1 VRGQLGLRK
10 AGEGCPTASRRRRR
24 AALVSSGV
32 PAGIGGRLGVG
43 EHERRSGKLVRGSV
57 RAMGAREWLST
68 TARGSPE
75 GMKGGR
81 WWCSGS
87 RCTRQRKG
95 DGNGSGSVY
104 WFC

>member
-10 AGEGCPTASRRRRR
+10 AREGCPTASKRQRR
-24 AALVSSGV
+24 AALVGSGV
-32 PAGIGGRLGVG
+32 LTRIGGRLGVG

-57 RAMGAREWLST
+57 RAMGAWEWLST
-68 TARGSPE
+68 AARGSPE
-75 GMKGGR
+75 GMKGER
-81 WWCSGS
+81 RWCSGS

-95 DGNGSGSVY
+95 DRNGSGSVY